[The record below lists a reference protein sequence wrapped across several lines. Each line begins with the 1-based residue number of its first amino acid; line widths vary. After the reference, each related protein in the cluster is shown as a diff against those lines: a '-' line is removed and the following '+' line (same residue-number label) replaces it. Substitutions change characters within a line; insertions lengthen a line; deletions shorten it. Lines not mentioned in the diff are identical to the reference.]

1 MTNTCKY
8 NSINY
13 RLVSLMLCF
22 TVLFSSYFSFKN
34 EVEAYAD
41 GLALAITSGVFA
53 AESGAGAALTAT
65 LSVAAP
71 YALVIVAA
79 GLAAGCIYKNRVEIG
94 AFVSG
99 AMHYLEGIGEGVGVG
114 LRKAKDGAIYITS
127 SAKSSLISYMD
138 SIKKGVLEAKSFCR
152 NVVVPAGQTI
162 WTDFKVLLSENMN
175 FVVQSIRSINGFPLG
190 TEIVFK
196 TSDGIILKGDI
207 SEGRTTSIY
216 YNSSMG
222 RFSGF
227 SYSGYLPNSYRG
239 QSVSVGFKNYVSFDE
254 SISVDHLLN
263 YGAGSICPSTSNTYG
278 VDTPF
283 ANSVDATKVISQS
296 TGVSTWNDVVGKTY
310 SDVIGNTDA
319 IGNVSEKEM
328 EGDIADSGTIT
339 DDIAVS
345 LDEAIANEI
354 VNEIDSSWDN
364 PFKKSLKSIEEMDT
378 SQGAPPKIYFNLH
391 KLFGAAIS
399 QFDIPNPFPDKET
412 VLIDFE
418 MINNYKFNGVPLIGF
433 FRGIVGFGFIYM
445 TLLYCLRKFT
455 PDSVI

>member
-1 MTNTCKY
+1 
-8 NSINY
+8 
-13 RLVSLMLCF
+13 MLCF

-34 EVEAYAD
+34 EVKAYAD
-41 GLALAITSGVFA
+41 GFALAITSGMFA
-53 AESGAGAALTAT
+53 AEGGAGAALTAT

-71 YALVIVAA
+71 YALALVAA
-79 GLAAGCIYKNRVEIG
+79 GLAAGIVYKNRAQIYG
-94 AFVSG
+94 FACG
-99 AMHYLEGIGEGVGVG
+99 AMEHLNKLGKGIGEGIKSAADGTVYLTGVAKAELLNYMNG
-114 LRKAKDGAIYITS
+114 LNKSIYQF
-127 SAKSSLISYMD
+127 
-138 SIKKGVLEAKSFCR
+138 KSFVR
-152 NVVVPAGQTI
+152 NVAVPAGQTV
-162 WTDFKVLLSENMN
+162 WTNFKLLLTPNMSFYWQSLSEIYNT
-175 FVVQSIRSINGFPLG
+175 R
-190 TEIVFK
+190 IVFK
-196 TSDGIILKGDI
+196 TDDGTILRGSRMITVPRGVTYGNGYYWGD
-207 SEGRTTSIY
+207 
-216 YNSSMG
+216 NSSL
-222 RFSGF
+222 SNN
-227 SYSGYLPNSYRG
+227 YTG
-239 QSVSVGFKNYVSFDE
+239 QSVSVGFLNEGNNDSIVSLDQV
-254 SISVDHLLN
+254 VDYN
-263 YGAGSICPSTSNTYG
+263 AGSICPSTSNTYG

-296 TGVSTWNDVVGKTY
+296 TGVSTWDDVVGKTW

-319 IGNVSEKEM
+319 VGNVSEKEM

-339 DDIAVS
+339 DDIAVT
-345 LDEAIANEI
+345 LDDAIANEL
-354 VNEIDSSWDN
+354 VDEIEGSWDN

-399 QFDIPNPFPDKET
+399 RFDVSNPFPDKDT